1 MDSQN
6 ADDLF
11 EVEIDTFNENEISK
25 LPISLFEEIEADLCD
40 RLMHSSNPEGDE
52 TDGRL
57 DFIQNIAD
65 NVKSEFEELIED
77 GDKKKNS
84 LKC

>member
-1 MDSQN
+1 
-6 ADDLF
+6 
-11 EVEIDTFNENEISK
+11 
-25 LPISLFEEIEADLCD
+25 
-40 RLMHSSNPEGDE
+40 MHSSNPEGDE

>member
-52 TDGRL
+52 IDGL
-57 DFIQNIAD
+57 
-65 NVKSEFEELIED
+65 
-77 GDKKKNS
+77 
-84 LKC
+84 